1 MAAERAGTG
10 SEVQAVTIDLANLYK
25 FDPEDLVADI
35 KTSTYSNLA
44 FIQVTHRDVF
54 IDFFE
59 MPGTKKDGKM
69 VMPGT
74 RVYMSFAAAQRL
86 SEALTGILEKA
97 HRDGGM
103 EQYVGGG
110 SKQEVS
116 TKIRQKRQTKST

>member
-1 MAAERAGTG
+1 MAADTENTRSKG
-10 SEVQAVTIDLANLYK
+10 QAVTIDLANLYK

-103 EQYVGGG
+103 EQYTAGGTG
-110 SKQEVS
+110 REIS
-116 TKIRQKRQTKST
+116 TKVRQKRQTKSG